1 MFDIVAAAI
10 VIIACIVIALTTLA
24 VWRAPDPLTRANV
37 LSTNTSLALP
47 LLIIAKLI
55 HDIGAGTFLI
65 SDLIVAALA
74 ITGLL
79 VVLAIGS
86 FVMGRSLYEVARED
100 AERE

>member
-1 MFDIVAAAI
+1 MFDIVSAVI
-10 VIIACIVIALTTLA
+10 VVIACIVMVLTTVA
-24 VWRAPDPLTRANV
+24 VWRAKDPLTRANV

-55 HDIGAGTFLI
+55 HDIGAGTFTFYSLLL
-65 SDLIVAALA
+65 SVLT

-86 FVMGRSLYEVARED
+86 FVMGRSLYEVSSEQ
-100 AERE
+100 